1 MKRLHFAVMLMM
13 SLMVISCSKE
23 EPQIPVG
30 MPTSPL
36 ELDLSSVGYT
46 HERVNEDDEHCSHYV
61 IYLPKTEAEVEI
73 KSNRDKIVL
82 EDLRLG
88 YYYSQEYNPE
98 YNPYLI
104 ISNYYELEG
113 FQWLDDKQYL
123 WEYKAD
129 FIQLASYSRNSL
141 YCKLTAKHHP
151 YQEYFTRLVIHSGGI
166 EMAEVI
172 LIQCNDPNE

>member
-1 MKRLHFAVMLMM
+1 MKKLHFAVMLMM
-13 SLMVISCSKE
+13 SLVVISCSKE
-23 EPQIPVG
+23 EPEIPVG

-46 HERVNEDDEHCSHYV
+46 YERVNEDDEHCSHYV

-73 KSNRDKIVL
+73 KSNRDEIVL
-82 EDLRLG
+82 EGLSLG
-88 YYYSQEYNPE
+88 YYYSHEYT
-98 YNPYLI
+98 PYLI
-104 ISNYYELEG
+104 IHNLLEMEG

>member
-1 MKRLHFAVMLMM
+1 MKRLHFAVMLVI
-13 SLMVISCSKE
+13 SLVVISCSKE
-23 EPQIPVG
+23 EPEIPVG

-46 HERVNEDDEHCSHYV
+46 YERVNEDDEHCSHYV

-73 KSNRDKIVL
+73 KSNRNKIVL
-82 EDLRLG
+82 ADLRLG
-88 YYYSQEYNPE
+88 SYSSQK

-104 ISNYYELEG
+104 ISNFYELEG

>member
-1 MKRLHFAVMLMM
+1 MKKIYFVVMLVI
-13 SLMVISCSKE
+13 SLVVISCSKE
-23 EPQIPVG
+23 EPEIPVG

-46 HERVNEDDEHCSHYV
+46 YERVNEDDEHCSHYV

-73 KSNRDKIVL
+73 KSNRNKIVL
-82 EDLRLG
+82 ADLRLG
-88 YYYSQEYNPE
+88 SYSLQK

-104 ISNYYELEG
+104 ISNFYELEG

>member
-1 MKRLHFAVMLMM
+1 MKRLHFVVMLVI
-13 SLMVISCSKE
+13 SLVVISCSKE
-23 EPQIPVG
+23 EPEIPVG

-46 HERVNEDDEHCSHYV
+46 YERVNEDDEHCSHYV

-73 KSNRDKIVL
+73 KSNRNKIVL
-82 EDLRLG
+82 ADLRLG
-88 YYYSQEYNPE
+88 YYSSQKYT
-98 YNPYLI
+98 PYLI
-104 ISNYYELEG
+104 MYSFREMEG

>member
-1 MKRLHFAVMLMM
+1 
-13 SLMVISCSKE
+13 
-23 EPQIPVG
+23 

-46 HERVNEDDEHCSHYV
+46 YERVNEDDEHCSHYV

-73 KSNRDKIVL
+73 KSNRNKIVL
-82 EDLRLG
+82 ADLRLG
-88 YYYSQEYNPE
+88 SYSSQK

-104 ISNYYELEG
+104 ISNFYELEG

-151 YQEYFTRLVIHSGGI
+151 YQEYFTRLLIHSGGI

>member
-1 MKRLHFAVMLMM
+1 MKKKLIYFVVMLVI
-13 SLMVISCSKE
+13 SLVVISCSKE
-23 EPQIPVG
+23 EPEIPVG

-46 HERVNEDDEHCSHYV
+46 YERVNEDDEHCSHYV

-73 KSNRDKIVL
+73 KSNRNKIVL
-82 EDLRLG
+82 ADLRLG
-88 YYYSQEYNPE
+88 SYSSQK

-104 ISNYYELEG
+104 ISNFYELEG

>member
-1 MKRLHFAVMLMM
+1 MKKIYFVVMLMM
-13 SLMVISCSKE
+13 SLVVISCSKE
-23 EPQIPVG
+23 EPEIPVG

-46 HERVNEDDEHCSHYV
+46 HERVNEDDEYCSHYV

-88 YYYSQEYNPE
+88 YYSSYSSQK

-104 ISNYYELEG
+104 ISNFYELEG
-113 FQWLDDKQYL
+113 FQWLDKKQYS
-123 WEYKAD
+123 WEFKTD
-129 FIQLASYSRNSL
+129 FIQLASYARNSL
-141 YCKLTAKHHP
+141 YCKLTAKHYP
-151 YQEYFTRLVIHSGGI
+151 YQEYFTRLVFHSGGI

>member
-1 MKRLHFAVMLMM
+1 MKRLHFVVMLVI
-13 SLMVISCSKE
+13 SLVVISCSKE
-23 EPQIPVG
+23 EPEIPVG

-46 HERVNEDDEHCSHYV
+46 YERVNEDDEHCSHYV

-73 KSNRDKIVL
+73 KSNRNKIVL
-82 EDLRLG
+82 ADLRLG
-88 YYYSQEYNPE
+88 SYSSQK

-104 ISNYYELEG
+104 ISNFYELEG